1 MNMKKYL
8 THIAMGTLL
17 LSQVALAGTPI
28 DVDRSKVEWLGE
40 KVMGQHNGNLQLK
53 KGEVEI
59 ENRTL
64 VAGRLVFDM
73 KSINV
78 LDIKDPKK
86 KGNLEKHLKDDAF
99 FGVAQYPFAI
109 FEITSA
115 VSIQKA
121 GPGEENYEIQGELT
135 IKGITH
141 AVSFKTLVDIK
152 SKRSSASG
160 KIIVDRTLYGIR
172 YGSGKFFDG
181 LGDKAIYDDF
191 VISFDVLTK

>member
-1 MNMKKYL
+1 MKKYL
-8 THIAMGTLL
+8 THITMTTLL

-28 DVDRSKVEWLGE
+28 DVNRSKVEWLGE
-40 KVMGQHNGNLQLK
+40 KVMGQHHGNLQLK

-64 VAGRLVFDM
+64 LGGRLVFDM

-78 LDIKDPKK
+78 LDIKDPKR
-86 KGNLEKHLKDDAF
+86 KGNLEKHLRDDDF

-115 VSIQKA
+115 VPIRKA

-160 KIIVDRTLYGIR
+160 KIIVDRTRYGIR
-172 YGSGKFFDG
+172 YKSGKFFDG
-181 LGDKAIYDDF
+181 LGDRVIYDDF